1 MKFFMRPIFLLL
13 AQLLCVGAILAG
25 CGGGASTTNT
35 TNNAGSMTLKVGVV
49 NKSIF
54 FFPFYVAQQEN
65 FIKDQGITLDP
76 NPVPLLGSGA
86 KLSSAVEA
94 NSIDVGVG
102 GLTDVFTISRV
113 DAQIKIVGAITNSY
127 LLDVVASKKFEQEA
141 HLTAASPLADKVK
154 ALVGKK
160 VGISSPNSASDALLT
175 YLFRQQ
181 GLDSARDTTKVN
193 LGAAIA
199 PDLAALQ
206 ANRVD
211 AVITSAP
218 GGEQAEIQGFGD
230 LFISPVRGDVP
241 SMEGQLFGVLY
252 AKQNVIDAKPKA
264 VQGFIHA
271 IAQAETFIQKNP
283 TQTTVLLGKY
293 LGLDPKVLTLSWNQT
308 KASMPLTPQIDQQAY
323 NTANQFHVKA
333 GLIAVPLA
341 YKDMVATDT
350 INKALSGL
358 SN

>member
-1 MKFFMRPIFLLL
+1 MKLFIRPLFLFL
-13 AQLLCVGAILAG
+13 AQLLCIGVLLAG
-25 CGGGASTTNT
+25 CGGSTGGTTPTTNT
-35 TNNAGSMTLKVGVV
+35 AGSMTLKVGVV

-65 FIKDQGITLDP
+65 FIKEQGLTLDP
-76 NPVPLLGSGA
+76 NPVPLLGSGS
-86 KLSSAVEA
+86 KLASAIEA
-94 NSIDVGVG
+94 NGIDVAVG

-113 DAQIKIVGAITNSY
+113 DARIKIIGAVTNSY

-141 HLTAASPLADKVK
+141 HLTATSPLADKVK

-160 VGISSPNSASDALLT
+160 VGISAPNSASDALLT

-181 GLDSARDTTKVN
+181 GLDAGRDATKVN

-199 PDLAALQ
+199 PDLAALK

-211 AVITSAP
+211 AVIVSAP
-218 GGEQAEIQGFGD
+218 GGEQAEADGYGD
-230 LFISPVRGDVP
+230 LYISPVRGDVP
-241 SMEGQLFGVLY
+241 TMEGQLFGVVY

-264 VQGFIHA
+264 MQAFIHA
-271 IAQAETFIQKNP
+271 IAQAEAFIQKNP
-283 TQTTVLLGKY
+283 AQTSVLLGKY
-293 LGLDPKVLTLSWNQT
+293 LGLNKKVLDLSWSQT
-308 KASMPLTPQIDQQAY
+308 KVSMPLTPQIDQQAY

-341 YKDMVATDT
+341 YKDLVDTDT

-358 SN
+358 